1 MDTNGREGS
10 VLISEVSSFQRLK
23 CTLELY
29 LGWEKVS
36 RLERCPQFRSVLIEG
51 FHVVLV
57 NNVEYC
63 RFGGERFPP
72 VIMFKIFISGVA
84 MGVQYFSGKKMI
96 RPASE
101 VCFTNST

>member
-1 MDTNGREGS
+1 M
-10 VLISEVSSFQRLK
+10 VLGVGKGVLFSK
-23 CTLELY
+23 
-29 LGWEKVS
+29 
-36 RLERCPQFRSVLIEG
+36 PQFRSVLIEG

-84 MGVQYFSGKKMI
+84 TGVQYFSGKKMI